1 MSEHDRCYEENKA
14 RHKRESGRRCYFFP
28 SAQERQ
34 EIEMMFEH
42 FPPERRI
49 RSQYDVRRTVSLL
62 EGAAKALRK
71 MLVPRVQMKTRK
83 PVGQRNDQEGEWLEM
98 VSGMLRSKVASLLQ
112 LTLQHIEN
120 PSSMWFLAP
129 YEFSCKTIL

>member
-1 MSEHDRCYEENKA
+1 M
-14 RHKRESGRRCYFFP
+14 
-28 SAQERQ
+28 
-34 EIEMMFEH
+34 
-42 FPPERRI
+42 
-49 RSQYDVRRTVSLL
+49 SLL

-120 PSSMWFLAP
+120 PSSMWFLGP
-129 YEFSCKTIL
+129 QEFSCKSIL